1 MTTPLQHVRG
11 SGARW
16 RRAVA
21 LPLALAALAGAC
33 RTPGAGSSAAGAQAP
48 VLVQPGAP
56 GTPARPISPDAAADL
71 SGVAPTP
78 ADAAFVRGMI
88 AHHAQA
94 LEMTALVPARS
105 RSDRLRLLAKRIE
118 ASQADEIAM
127 MRDWLDARGFGRADV
142 ARAGH
147 PDAHAGS
154 HAPMPGMLT
163 PAQMAALAA
172 ASGQTFDRLFLE
184 LMIEHHQGA
193 LAMVQALVAQP
204 GAAQDPELFAF
215 ASDVEADQEM
225 EIARMRSLLE
235 DAPR

>member
-1 MTTPLQHVRG
+1 MITAPQNGRG

-21 LPLALAALAGAC
+21 LPLALLACGAAAC
-33 RTPGAGSSAAGAQAP
+33 RTPAPAASVGVQAP

-56 GTPARPISPDAAADL
+56 GTPARPISPDEASDL
-71 SGVAPTP
+71 SGVAPTA

-94 LEMTALVPARS
+94 LEMTALVGARS
-105 RSDRLRLLAKRIE
+105 RSDRLRLLAQRIE

-127 MRDWLDARGFGRADV
+127 MRDWLDARGFAEP
-142 ARAGH
+142 ASS
-147 PDAHAGS
+147 AHAS
-154 HAPMPGMLT
+154 HHHDAPMPGMLT
-163 PAQMAALAA
+163 AAQMAALAA
-172 ASGQTFDRLFLE
+172 ASGEAFDRLFLE
-184 LMIEHHQGA
+184 LMIAHHQGA

-215 ASDVEADQEM
+215 ASDVEADQGM
-225 EIARMRSLLE
+225 EIARMLSLLG